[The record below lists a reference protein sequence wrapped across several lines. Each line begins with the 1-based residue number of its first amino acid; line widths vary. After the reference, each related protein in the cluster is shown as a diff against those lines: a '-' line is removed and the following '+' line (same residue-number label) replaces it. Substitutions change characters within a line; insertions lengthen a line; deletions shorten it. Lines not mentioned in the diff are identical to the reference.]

1 VSLADGGKE
10 VLLILMEVRVFPA
23 RPVSPASQASL
34 EKMAGMEG
42 TVEMVE
48 MAGMEGTVEMAEIVE
63 ALLTVKSSLRRFLQ
77 LYA

>member
-1 VSLADGGKE
+1 MI
-10 VLLILMEVRVFPA
+10 LIEVRVFPA

-34 EKMAGMEG
+34 EK
-42 TVEMVE
+42 